1 MSPAAMTM
9 DIDGHRLRLTSPT
22 KVMYPAAGTTKR
34 DVVDY
39 YQRIAPVML
48 PHCEGR
54 PATRKRWPGGVGTED
69 QPGEVFFQKNLGA
82 GTPEWIERVTIQ
94 HSDHSNDY
102 PLINNAASLAWLA
115 QISSLE
121 VHVPQWRVGPDG
133 TPRNPDRFVLDLDPG
148 EGVGLAECVE
158 VAKLARSILDDV
170 GLECVPVTS
179 GSKGIHLYAG
189 LTGDHGI
196 DDVSAFAH
204 ELARSLESDHPD
216 LVVSRMAKALR
227 PGKVFVDWSQNN
239 VNKTTVAPYSL
250 RGRARPMVAAPRTW
264 RELTH
269 PRLRQLEMGEVL
281 DRVRR
286 RGDPMAEIS
295 DPTSPAP
302 AGREQLS
309 IARERSG
316 DQDSPSRTSGRRL
329 PSFVPPMLATLSDAE
344 ELTSPRRWAV
354 EMKWDGIR
362 AIVAVAGNEVRIYS
376 RNAKSITPRYPELAA
391 LPRASR
397 ASSVLLDG
405 EIVAF
410 NSRGMPDFALLQ
422 QRMNTTGAADIDRL
436 RGQIP
441 VRFMAFDILE
451 LDGRDLTGLSY
462 DDRRRLLEG
471 AIGDDASDYVDVPPA
486 FDGDVQ
492 AAIDASRQ
500 WQLEGVVAKRKDS
513 RYLPGR
519 RSSSW
524 LKIKHSRTQEVVVI
538 GWRAGQGRRHGIV
551 GSLLLAVPDGEG
563 WRYVGKVGTG
573 FSEQEARDWVASFE
587 RIARK
592 TAPAT
597 VPAGEDDGVQWVSP
611 KRVAEVAFSEWT
623 PSGRMRHPRWRG
635 WRTDKSAAEIT

>member
-1 MSPAAMTM
+1 MTM

-227 PGKVFVDWSQNN
+227 PGKVCVDWSQNN

-316 DQDSPSRTSGRRL
+316 AQDSPSRTSGRRL
-329 PSFVPPMLATLSDAE
+329 PGFVPPMLAALSDAE

-441 VRFMAFDILE
+441 VRFTAFDILE

>member
-1 MSPAAMTM
+1 MTM

-329 PSFVPPMLATLSDAE
+329 PGFVPPMLATLSDAE

>member
-1 MSPAAMTM
+1 MTM

-302 AGREQLS
+302 VGREQLS